1 MELFKLLGKISIDN
15 TEANTAIDDITKKAK
30 HAEGKTSKSFGG
42 IGKAAGTIAKGMVG
56 VGAVLGGA
64 LIGSVESTRDYRKEM
79 GQLET
84 AFIQSG
90 HSTDIAKICT
100 GCCKS

>member
-1 MELFKLLGKISIDN
+1 MELFRLLGKIAIDN
-15 TEANTAIDDITKKAK
+15 TEANTAIDDTSKKAK
-30 HAEGKTSKSFGG
+30 DAEGKTSKSFGG

-64 LIGSVESTRDYRKEM
+64 LIGAVESTRDYRKEM

>member
-15 TEANTAIDDITKKAK
+15 TEANTAIDDTTKKAK
-30 HAEGKTSKSFGG
+30 HAEGKTSKSFGC

-64 LIGSVESTRDYRKEM
+64 LIGSIESTRDYRKEM